1 MLTMSLVETQNVVQ
15 QYFQI
20 NKITHYTLRLLCID
34 QYFDQINSVAALE
47 GGPQPGGVV
56 HPPNP

>member
-20 NKITHYTLRLLCID
+20 NKITYYTLRLLCID
-34 QYFDQINSVAALE
+34 QYFDQINSVAAL